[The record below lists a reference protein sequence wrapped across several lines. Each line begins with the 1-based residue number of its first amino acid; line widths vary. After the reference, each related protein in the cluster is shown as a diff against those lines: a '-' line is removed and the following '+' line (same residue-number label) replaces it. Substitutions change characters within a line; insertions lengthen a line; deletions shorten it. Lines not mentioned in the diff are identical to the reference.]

1 MISCWEKFGKS
12 KRLSFTFHHQFTFY
26 LRITEQMAIVC
37 VFSVFIKKFTNA
49 RDEKWIWHVD
59 PWGMSNIIFRQIFT
73 HSLKQAVWQYAKEKC
88 LMPEIIYILRIIQ
101 GDEPKDLKDISR
113 NFWIDHYIL
122 VFLLT
127 FRELASISILNYY
140 ARKPACFPNQFCS
153 KQRLFL

>member
-12 KRLSFTFHHQFTFY
+12 KRLSFTFHHQFTFH

-113 NFWIDHYIL
+113 NFWIDHHVL

-127 FRELASISILNYY
+127 FRKLASISILNY
-140 ARKPACFPNQFCS
+140 
-153 KQRLFL
+153 

>member
-113 NFWIDHYIL
+113 NFWIDHHVL

-127 FRELASISILNYY
+127 FRKLASISILNY
-140 ARKPACFPNQFCS
+140 
-153 KQRLFL
+153 